1 MDSPFPL
8 LLIAAGFTVIPFLIV
23 SLTAF
28 VKIAVVLFLVRNA
41 LGTMQTPPNIVLYG
55 VTVVLTGYV
64 MSPVFA
70 ASLNAVTAGGTLTQ
84 MPAPAEWPDIFSR
97 GIEPVRDFLM
107 RFTTPQDREFFLAA
121 AQEMHSENAVMPQ
134 ETDIFILAP
143 AFVTA
148 ELTKAFQIGVLLY
161 LPFIVVDLVVT
172 NVLTALGMMMVS
184 PTVISLPFKLLL
196 FVAADGW
203 SRLTHG
209 LVMSYV

>member
-1 MDSPFPL
+1 
-8 LLIAAGFTVIPFLIV
+8 
-23 SLTAF
+23 
-28 VKIAVVLFLVRNA
+28 
-41 LGTMQTPPNIVLYG
+41 
-55 VTVVLTGYV
+55 
-64 MSPVFA
+64 
-70 ASLNAVTAGGTLTQ
+70 LTQ

>member
-8 LLIAAGFTVIPFLIV
+8 LLIAVGFTVVPFLIV

-70 ASLNAVTAGGTLTQ
+70 ESLNAVTNGGTLSQ
-84 MPAPAEWPDIFSR
+84 MPAPSEWPELFSR

-121 AQEMHSENAVMPQ
+121 AQEMHVGNTVQPQ

-143 AFVTA
+143 AFITA